1 MADRIYLVRHGEAAA
16 SWGQSADPG
25 LSELG
30 CEQAVAAA
38 KALEVLLANQTPTLI
53 SSPLLRAQ
61 ETAQPLADA
70 RKQAVSIDERIRE
83 IPSPVPLAERQ
94 NWLRGFMQ
102 GRWAE
107 QDSDLHQWR
116 EAALAAVMEAPAST
130 IMFSHFLVI
139 NALVG
144 LCDKREETL
153 VFYPANGSITVLSRS
168 DGKLVVERLGDE
180 MESVVN

>member
-1 MADRIYLVRHGEAAA
+1 MSDRIYLVRHGEAAA

-30 CEQAVAAA
+30 QEQAVVAS
-38 KALEVLLANQTPTLI
+38 KALKLALDGQTPTLL

-61 ETAQPLADA
+61 ETALPLSQTLGLGVA
-70 RKQAVSIDERIRE
+70 IEERIRE
-83 IPSPVPLAERQ
+83 VPSPVPLSERQ
-94 NWLRGFMQ
+94 NWLREFMR

-107 QDSDLHQWR
+107 QHGDLHRWR
-116 EAALAAVMEAPAST
+116 DQTLAAVMECPPST
-130 IMFSHFLVI
+130 VMFSHFLVI

-144 LCDKREETL
+144 LCQQREETL
-153 VFYPANGSITVLSRS
+153 VFYPANASITVFTREA
-168 DGKLVVERLGDE
+168 GKLELETLGAE